1 MRLNWG
7 TVIVHQAHGLNDQVV
22 DSPIRSGA
30 MKFIVDTK
38 LLSLGVPHLTIHLSI
53 RSVYS
58 LIRIDE
64 FLIVAR
70 LDLIHIGLLQQVAK
84 DFYKLRCSSEF
95 GAATAPPTNVAPS
108 AENRADKDG
117 LAQPFSV
124 LLLPVLPLE
133 LSVSQ
138 NLDHLIHRCFDLCGG
153 AFGEDVE
160 GIHEWQRTH
169 PQR

>member
-7 TVIVHQAHGLNDQVV
+7 TVIVHQAHVFNDQVV

-38 LLSLGVPHLTIHLSI
+38 LLSLGVPHLTTHVSI

-64 FLIVAR
+64 FLVVVR

-84 DFYKLRCSSEF
+84 DFYKLRLFFSS
-95 GAATAPPTNVAPS
+95 S
-108 AENRADKDG
+108 A
-117 LAQPFSV
+117 
-124 LLLPVLPLE
+124 LPL
-133 LSVSQ
+133 
-138 NLDHLIHRCFDLCGG
+138 R
-153 AFGEDVE
+153 
-160 GIHEWQRTH
+160 
-169 PQR
+169 P

>member
-7 TVIVHQAHGLNDQVV
+7 TVIFHRAHGLNDQVV

-70 LDLIHIGLLQQVAK
+70 LDLIHIGLLQQVAR
-84 DFYKLRCSSEF
+84 DFYKLRLFFRSS
-95 GAATAPPTNVAPS
+95 A
-108 AENRADKDG
+108 
-117 LAQPFSV
+117 
-124 LLLPVLPLE
+124 LPMRP
-133 LSVSQ
+133 
-138 NLDHLIHRCFDLCGG
+138 
-153 AFGEDVE
+153 
-160 GIHEWQRTH
+160 
-169 PQR
+169 